1 MSELIGVVGA
11 SGTGKSTSI
20 HGNEKLGIKGLN
32 SKETVIINV
41 AGKPLPFKGWKK
53 YYAPFEGSKGNY
65 LTDSNPQIIIKALE
79 FIDKKRP
86 EIKHIVIDD
95 AQYIMGFEFMNK
107 ALEKGFEKFNIL
119 GKKYYDI
126 FDKSRQ
132 LRDDLKV
139 FILSHSE
146 EVHKDFEV
154 VRKMKTLGKMIDDKI
169 TLEGLF
175 TVLLYTHTE
184 WDDKEGKGNYYF
196 ITNRTEAYPA
206 KSPVDM
212 FDDIQIINDLGYVA
226 NKIDEYN
233 NG

>member
-1 MSELIGVVGA
+1 MSELIGIVGA
-11 SGTGKSTSI
+11 SGTGKSTAI

-32 SKETVIINV
+32 PEETVITNV

-53 YYAPFEGSKGNY
+53 YYTPFEGSKGNY
-65 LTDSNPQIIIKALE
+65 LADSNPQTIVKALE
-79 FIDKKRP
+79 FVDQKRP
-86 EIKHIVIDD
+86 EIKNIVIDD
-95 AQYIMGFEFMNK
+95 AQYVMAFEFMSK
-107 ALEKGFEKFNIL
+107 ALEKGYEKFNVL

-126 FDKSRQ
+126 FDKGRQ

-184 WDDKEGKGNYYF
+184 WDDKEGKGHYYF
-196 ITNRTEAYPA
+196 ITNRTSDYPA

-212 FDDIQIINDLGYVA
+212 FDSIQIPNDLGYVA
-226 NKIDEYN
+226 EKIDEYN